1 MNELLHL
8 VLKETARDEGIRFA
22 RAEQ

>member
-8 VLKETARDEGIRFA
+8 FFL
-22 RAEQ
+22 